1 MAKKA
6 VRVTTRTFTARTPS
20 NNVSL
25 NVMNDS
31 RYSILDIRNTW
42 PVTRGS
48 FLTSNEQRATRYG
61 FTLAESM
68 VVIVVIS
75 FLILIAATNLKG
87 VVTKNSFKA
96 KSQGLIAAL
105 EAASTSAGQSDKRYE
120 VIIDIP
126 QQSYLLREI
135 SSSNLADVLEEEII
149 TEEDFGANCAVSYVL
164 FDDGQ
169 FTNEDRAK
177 FRASRAG
184 WQFGGI
190 IVLLDSEG
198 QPWSII
204 VDRLSNIV
212 RVQPGEAQIVWPR
225 SKDELPF

>member
-1 MAKKA
+1 M
-6 VRVTTRTFTARTPS
+6 TQTFTARTPS
-20 NNVSL
+20 NNVFL

-31 RYSILDIRNTW
+31 RYSILDTRNPW
-42 PVTRGS
+42 PVARDPLG
-48 FLTSNEQRATRYG
+48 ATRHG

-68 VVIVVIS
+68 VVIVIVS
-75 FLILIAATNLKG
+75 LLILIAATNLKG
-87 VVTKNSFKA
+87 VITKNSFKA
-96 KSQGLIAAL
+96 KSQGFIAAL

-149 TEEDFGANCAVSYVL
+149 AEEDFGVNCRVSYVL

-190 IVLLDSEG
+190 IGLLDSEG

>member
-1 MAKKA
+1 MTDNGRYRTENKKQ
-6 VRVTTRTFTARTPS
+6 RMEGGLNISLPS
-20 NNVSL
+20 SV
-25 NVMNDS
+25 
-31 RYSILDIRNTW
+31 IR
-42 PVTRGS
+42 
-48 FLTSNEQRATRYG
+48 FRA

-75 FLILIAATNLKG
+75 LLILIAVTNLKG
-87 VVTKNSFKA
+87 VVTRNSFKA
-96 KSQGLIAAL
+96 KSQGLVAAL

-149 TEEDFGANCAVSYVL
+149 AEENFGTNCAVSYVL
-164 FDDGQ
+164 FDDGA
-169 FTNEDRAK
+169 FTNQDRAK

-225 SKDELPF
+225 SKDELRF

>member
-1 MAKKA
+1 M
-6 VRVTTRTFTARTPS
+6 TDDGMQRTP
-20 NNVSL
+20 L
-25 NVMNDS
+25 HPKG
-31 RYSILDIRNTW
+31 YA
-42 PVTRGS
+42 
-48 FLTSNEQRATRYG
+48 EQAEDRKRLAVLRPQSSVFRLRA

-68 VVIVVIS
+68 VVVVIIS
-75 FLILIAATNLKG
+75 LLILIAATNLKG
-87 VVTKNSFKA
+87 VITKNSFKA

-149 TEEDFGANCAVSYVL
+149 AEEDFGANCEVSYVL